1 METIQVKEVQKLKL
15 NVTNINS
22 FLKKSSKDYTKV
34 KKDNKRLVSDQNK
47 IKKTKEKE
55 KTIEKKSVGGSAL
68 SNVKDV
74 AKSSAGIFDKILSF
88 GGILLSGILLNALP
102 SIKKKIEGFAEENK
116 EVIDNVVSV
125 VTVVKDFAVNLF
137 DSFTGPYSQEGSLDW
152 LGKFNDSGKLESG
165 VLKEVEKVFNS
176 FGRMINAIDKAL
188 GGEGKIGNA
197 LITSDKVLHKR
208 INGQTGVLDRATGE
222 FTARAFTEEENRRFQ
237 SGDIRIDGS
246 SYGSVS
252 GSAGSLKEFIASGEG
267 GYNSMNQGTQGN
279 SIVGSTNNASSKIGK
294 NLTDMTIGEIME
306 RQAFIMN
313 KSNPQVGNYGIYAAG
328 KYQIIPGTMP
338 GVVSAAGLSRSDKF
352 SPENQ
357 EKLGDALIFAK
368 RPYVGDYIKGKHDD
382 IRGAMMELAREF
394 ASIPNPDTGN
404 SFYGS
409 GNRAFH
415 TVDEVKE
422 ALLKERRKNQQTS
435 SSTSTPQA
443 PAAPTAPAQLAPSA
457 AAKDNKSSLY
467 SLLTST
473 EEDNDTNFFLIVE
486 PVEVGS

>member
-1 METIQVKEVQKLKL
+1 MELTQVKNLKL

-22 FLKKSSKDYTKV
+22 FLKKSNKDYV
-34 KKDNKRLVSDQNK
+34 AIKKNNKRLVSDQNK

-55 KTIEKKSVGGSAL
+55 RTIEKKSVGGSAL
-68 SNVKDV
+68 SNVTDV

-102 SIKKKIEGFAEENK
+102 SIKKKVDKFAKDNK
-116 EVIDNVVSV
+116 ETIGNVTKSLI
-125 VTVVKDFAVNLF
+125 VVKDFTVNLF
-137 DSFTGPYSQEGSLDW
+137 DAFTGPYSQENSLDW

-165 VLKEVEKVFNS
+165 ALKKVEQAFDGV
-176 FGRMINAIDKAL
+176 GIMINAIDKAL

-197 LITSDKVLHKR
+197 LITGERVLAEQG
-208 INGQTGVLDRATGE
+208 GQTGEYNKTTKE
-222 FTARAFTEEENRRFQ
+222 FTPRAFTEEENRRYR
-237 SGDIRIDGS
+237 SGDTRIN
-246 SYGSVS
+246 GSVS

-294 NLTDMTIGEIME
+294 NLTDMTIGEIMD
-306 RQAFIMN
+306 RQAYLMN

-382 IRGAMMELAREF
+382 IHGAMMELAREF

-415 TVDEVKE
+415 TVDEVRN
-422 ALLKERRKNQQTS
+422 ALLKERRKNKQTS
-435 SSTSTPQA
+435 SSTLKQKA
-443 PAAPTAPAQLAPSA
+443 P
-457 AAKDNKSSLY
+457 KVSSNTTTSKNNQIA
-467 SLLTST
+467 SLNTSVG
-473 EEDNDTNFFLIVE
+473 EEGTITYIYAVQ
-486 PVEVGS
+486 PIIT

>member
-68 SNVKDV
+68 SNVTDV

-102 SIKKKIEGFAEENK
+102 SIKKKIDGFAEENK
-116 EVIDNVVSV
+116 EVIDNVVSAL
-125 VTVVKDFAVNLF
+125 TVVKDFAVNLF

-165 VLKEVEKVFNS
+165 ALKGVENTFNS
-176 FGRMINAIDKAL
+176 VGRMINAIDKAL

-197 LITSDKVLHKR
+197 LITSDKVLHKK
-208 INGQTGVLDRATGE
+208 NGQTGVLDRATGE
-222 FTARAFTEEENRRFQ
+222 FTQRSFTEEESRRFQ
-237 SGDIRIDGS
+237 SGDTRIGGS
-246 SYGSVS
+246 S
-252 GSAGSLKEFIASGEG
+252 SL
-267 GYNSMNQGTQGN
+267 
-279 SIVGSTNNASSKIGK
+279 
-294 NLTDMTIGEIME
+294 
-306 RQAFIMN
+306 
-313 KSNPQVGNYGIYAAG
+313 
-328 KYQIIPGTMP
+328 
-338 GVVSAAGLSRSDKF
+338 
-352 SPENQ
+352 
-357 EKLGDALIFAK
+357 
-368 RPYVGDYIKGKHDD
+368 
-382 IRGAMMELAREF
+382 
-394 ASIPNPDTGN
+394 
-404 SFYGS
+404 GS
-409 GNRAFH
+409 GNVSLNSLTDQQFSDLAYAVSGEAQRG
-415 TVDEVKE
+415 TPDEYGVAANILTRLADPRYPNTIMGVFTAPGQYAAYEDGGARRDPQLATKLKANKDKIAE
-422 ALLKERRKNQQTS
+422 AIEKLNGRTDFKGTSQYGNMGPGDIKFSDRGNFYHYASQRGKNSPPPPNPPTHWKKLITPKQQAQTS
-435 SSTSTPQA
+435 AATSSTQ
-443 PAAPTAPAQLAPSA
+443 TAPAQLTSSA
-457 AAKDNKSSLY
+457 ASKDNKSSLY

>member
-1 METIQVKEVQKLKL
+1 METIQVKEVKKLKL

-34 KKDNKRLVSDQNK
+34 KKNNKRLVSDQVK
-47 IKKTKEKE
+47 RKKTKEKE
-55 KTIEKKSVGGSAL
+55 KTIEKKGLSGSSPL
-68 SNVKDV
+68 SNVKQV
-74 AKSSAGIFDKILSF
+74 AESSAGIFDKILSF

-102 SIKKKIEGFAEENK
+102 SIKKKVDKFAKDNK
-116 EVIDNVVSV
+116 EIIGNVTKSLI
-125 VTVVKDFAVNLF
+125 VVKDFTANLF
-137 DSFTGPYSQEGSLDW
+137 DAFTGPYSQEGSLDW

-165 VLKEVEKVFNS
+165 VLKEVEKAFNS
-176 FGRMINAIDKAL
+176 VGRMINAIDKAL

-197 LITSDKVLHKR
+197 LITSDKVLHKK
-208 INGQTGVLDRATGE
+208 NGQTGVLDRATGE
-222 FTARAFTEEENRRFQ
+222 FTQRSFTEEESRRFQ
-237 SGDIRIDGS
+237 SGDTRIDGS

-435 SSTSTPQA
+435 SSTSTPQT

-457 AAKDNKSSLY
+457 ASKDNKSSLY

-473 EEDNDTNFFLIVE
+473 EEDNDTNFLLIVE

>member
-34 KKDNKRLVSDQNK
+34 KKDNKRLVSDQVK
-47 IKKTKEKE
+47 RKKTKEKE

-102 SIKKKIEGFAEENK
+102 SIKKKIDGFAEENK
-116 EVIDNVVSV
+116 EVIDNVVSAL
-125 VTVVKDFAVNLF
+125 TVVKDFAVNLF

-165 VLKEVEKVFNS
+165 VLKEVEKAFNS

-222 FTARAFTEEENRRFQ
+222 FTARAFTEEENRRYQ

-443 PAAPTAPAQLAPSA
+443 PAPTAPAQLTPSA
-457 AAKDNKSSLY
+457 AAKENKSSLY

-473 EEDNDTNFFLIVE
+473 EEDNDTNFFFIVE